1 MVTRL
6 QYLRFCL
13 FEMYVIVVFVIRCLY
28 SAIKERKKRRKKA
41 NMRFKQICPNLTR
54 GYSQTYNYLC
64 RLRFETRK
72 KDKKKR
78 RKKRQENSNSNS
90 KTFFSKDCSLG
101 SFRPV

>member
-6 QYLRFCL
+6 QYFRFCL

-28 SAIKERKKRRKKA
+28 SAITFKKKKKKKKA

-64 RLRFETRK
+64 RLRLKQGK
-72 KDKKKR
+72 KDKKK
-78 RKKRQENSNSNS
+78 KRQRELGLELEN
-90 KTFFSKDCSLG
+90 FIFQGL
-101 SFRPV
+101 